1 MQAQFDTAEMEV
13 VIEVVDA
20 IDVEEACTSD
30 PAVNFVSFREQ
41 ELGKIGAVLPCNTGD
56 QCTFCHV
63 SPSYRI
69 SIVPS
74 FRKVRAPPRNT
85 TAAPCPATLRARRSS
100 GSVVEAR
107 V

>member
-56 QCTFCHV
+56 QWV
-63 SPSYRI
+63 S
-69 SIVPS
+69 VAT
-74 FRKVRAPPRNT
+74 APQ
-85 TAAPCPATLRARRSS
+85 ASALD
-100 GSVVEAR
+100 GGLGL
-107 V
+107 